1 MHTILGIL
9 TLTLTST
16 PFLGFLYLEHIS
28 FLTNNLHQMCLMLD
42 QFLGGGGGIRH
53 VSVTFLV
60 L

>member
-28 FLTNNLHQMCLMLD
+28 FITNNLHQMCLMLGK
-42 QFLGGGGGIRH
+42 FLWGGGIRH
-53 VSVTFLV
+53 VTVTFLV

>member
-28 FLTNNLHQMCLMLD
+28 FIIKNLHQMCLRLE
-42 QFLGGGGGIRH
+42 GIRH
-53 VSVTFLV
+53 VTVTFLV